1 MWLSQIQFIRDV
13 KIHRSTHLKA
23 INLYNKRSGYILIKT
38 LGFVFMRALLM
49 FLALT
54 FSQLLLAAPN
64 NPLRCVTTHYPPFT
78 IYDEQTNTFTGLD
91 IEYLEF
97 IERNLNLN
105 IDVVHL
111 PWARIKKEMT
121 LGYYDCYFSLANNKD
136 RAKYL
141 DFTSEPLHTT
151 QFGLF
156 TIHKASQLTDD
167 LSAERIA
174 MLRGVALPNII
185 AAHYNID
192 DSNLMRSLST
202 KATFELLDKNRVDYA
217 ITNYQAGLWHA
228 KNHKNITAKQ
238 LNEFALPVYIAF
250 KHGVINTKLVD
261 EQIIRFKNQKQ

>member
-1 MWLSQIQFIRDV
+1 M
-13 KIHRSTHLKA
+13 
-23 INLYNKRSGYILIKT
+23 
-38 LGFVFMRALLM
+38 FMRAVLV

-54 FSQLLLAAPN
+54 FSQLLLATPN
-64 NPLRCVTTHYPPFT
+64 KTLRCATTHYPPFT
-78 IYDEQTNTFTGLD
+78 IYDEQTNTFSGLD
-91 IEYLEF
+91 IEYLRF

-121 LGYYDCYFSLANNKD
+121 LGYYDCYFSLANNKE
-136 RAKYL
+136 RTQYL
-141 DFTSEPLHTT
+141 DFTSEPLHIT

-156 TIHKASQLTDD
+156 GKTKEQLNTTD
-167 LSAERIA
+167 LSAARIA

-217 ITNYQAGLWHA
+217 ITNYQAGLWYA
-228 KNHKNITAKQ
+228 KNHKNITARQ

>member
-1 MWLSQIQFIRDV
+1 MGVFSFNFFSATIG
-13 KIHRSTHLKA
+13 TP
-23 INLYNKRSGYILIKT
+23 NKT
-38 LGFVFMRALLM
+38 L
-49 FLALT
+49 
-54 FSQLLLAAPN
+54 
-64 NPLRCVTTHYPPFT
+64 RCATTHYPPFT
-78 IYDEQTNTFTGLD
+78 IYDEQTNTFSGLD
-91 IEYLEF
+91 IEYLRF

-105 IDVVHL
+105 IDVMHL

-121 LGYYDCYFSLANNKD
+121 LGYYDCYFSLANNKE
-136 RAKYL
+136 RTQYL
-141 DFTSEPLHTT
+141 DFTSEPLHIT

-156 TIHKASQLTDD
+156 GKTKEQLNTTD
-167 LSAERIA
+167 LSAARIA

-217 ITNYQAGLWHA
+217 ITNYQAGLWYA
-228 KNHKNITAKQ
+228 KNHKNITARQ

>member
-1 MWLSQIQFIRDV
+1 M
-13 KIHRSTHLKA
+13 
-23 INLYNKRSGYILIKT
+23 
-38 LGFVFMRALLM
+38 FMRAVLM
-49 FLALT
+49 LLALT

-64 NPLRCVTTHYPPFT
+64 KTLRCVTTHYPPFT

-111 PWARIKKEMT
+111 PWARVKKEMK
-121 LGYYDCYFSLANNKD
+121 LGYYDCYFALANNTE
-136 RAKYL
+136 RAQYL
-141 DFTSEPLHTT
+141 DFTSEPMHTT

-156 TIHKASQLTDD
+156 TTNKEKQFTDD
-167 LSAERIA
+167 LSTARIA

-202 KATFELLDKNRVDYA
+202 KATFDLLDKQRVDYA
-217 ITNYQAGLWHA
+217 ITNYQAGLWYS
-228 KNHKNITAKQ
+228 KGYKNIRAKQ
-238 LNEFALPVYIAF
+238 LEDYTLPVYIAF

-261 EQIIRFKNQKQ
+261 EQIKRYKAQFGVH